1 MQVDR
6 NLERWDYCTEGDMV
20 EKVGGGVN
28 AVCEEKTQE
37 YSGKGGD
44 EGKEK
49 WVTERGVER
58 GRGSVEEGMGEV

>member
-1 MQVDR
+1 MGR
-6 NLERWDYCTEGDMV
+6 
-20 EKVGGGVN
+20 GVN

-49 WVTERGVER
+49 WVRERGVER
-58 GRGSVEEGMGEV
+58 GRGSVEEGMGEDRGVR